1 MKLFISLI
9 SLLMIAMIACGDSTP
24 EVAGISWDDYRNQI
38 DNWQQDVDAKLA
50 EANALLEAGPM
61 DDAEWLSSVNQL
73 GIEIDSIT
81 FAVGTAHP
89 PSELQDFH
97 DSFVLA
103 ADFYELLGRLLFE
116 LSGDSEEERSKLI
129 GRLGQEL
136 ASGEANMITAQSI
149 YDKAA
154 DKRDR

>member
-9 SLLMIAMIACGDSTP
+9 SLLMIAMISCGDTTP
-24 EVAGISWDDYRNQI
+24 GDSGISWDDYRNQI
-38 DNWQQDVDAKLA
+38 DNWQQNVDAKLA

-81 FAVGTAHP
+81 LAVSTVHP
-89 PSELQDFH
+89 PSDLQDFH

-103 ADFYELLGRLLFE
+103 ADFYELSGRLLFE
-116 LSGDSEEERSKLI
+116 LSGDSEEERSELI

-136 ASGEANMITAQSI
+136 AFGEANMVTAQSI

-154 DKRDR
+154 EKRDR